1 MPAMQA
7 KGSVMSPRRQ
17 VTYSRRPNH
26 AARLAHARGDR
37 LFRTYDTSYIQPKRS
52 NVPHYVFLAVL
63 ALLGIGIL
71 WFVGSSVAS
80 CVSPKVELLAEGQ
93 QATITVNEG
102 ASANTV
108 GSALVDAKL
117 VGSSKEFTER
127 VKDLDVGSDLKPGTY
142 TFAGGATVDDIIS
155 ALRNGP
161 VSDAVLTIPEGY
173 RLTEIASAVESAT
186 SGRISAD
193 SFKQAASDAS
203 VYAGDY
209 GFLKS
214 AGTNS
219 LEGFLFPKTYDVAAD
234 ATADS
239 LIRAML
245 TQFQTETAGL
255 DWSYPESQ
263 GLSVYDTV
271 NLASIVEKESSGDE
285 TVRAQV
291 AAVFY
296 NRLTIKGEPSNGY
309 LQSDATTAYEVGHDP
324 SADEVHANS
333 PYSTYTN
340 AGLPPT
346 PICSPSIECLQ
357 AVCSP
362 NKDALGKYY
371 FFYFQNDKYTFSET
385 YDEHQAA
392 FS

>member
-1 MPAMQA
+1 
-7 KGSVMSPRRQ
+7 MSPRRQ

-26 AARLAHARGDR
+26 AARSAHARGDR

-296 NRLTIKGEPSNGY
+296 NRLTTKGEPSNGY

>member
-1 MPAMQA
+1 
-7 KGSVMSPRRQ
+7 MSPRRQ

-26 AARLAHARGDR
+26 AARSAHARGDR
-37 LFRTYDTSYIQPKRS
+37 MFRTYDTSFIQPKRS
-52 NVPHYVFLAVL
+52 KVPHYVFLVVL

-93 QATITVNEG
+93 QATITVNDG
-102 ASANTV
+102 ASANTI
-108 GSALVDAKL
+108 GSTLVDAKL
-117 VGSSKEFTER
+117 VGSAKEFTER
-127 VKDLDVGSDLKPGTY
+127 VKDLDAGSDLKPGTY
-142 TFAGGATVDDIIS
+142 TFSGGVSVDDIIS

-173 RLTEIASAVESAT
+173 RLSEIASVVESAT
-186 SGRISAD
+186 NGRISAD
-193 SFKQAASDAS
+193 AFKQAASDAS

-209 GFLKS
+209 SFLKS

-219 LEGFLFPKTYDVAAD
+219 LEGFLFPKTYDVASD

-245 TQFQTETAGL
+245 SQFQTETAGL

-263 GLSVYDTV
+263 GLSLYQTV

-285 TVRAQV
+285 TIRAQV

-296 NRLTIKGEPSNGY
+296 NRLTTKGEPSYGY

-324 SADEVHANS
+324 TAEEVHANS
-333 PYSTYTN
+333 LYSTYSN

-362 NKDALGKYY
+362 NQDALGKYY
-371 FFYFQNDKYTFSET
+371 FFYFQDDKYTFSET
-385 YDEHQAA
+385 YDEHKAA

>member
-1 MPAMQA
+1 
-7 KGSVMSPRRQ
+7 MSPRRQ

-26 AARLAHARGDR
+26 AARSAHARGDR

-155 ALRNGP
+155 ALCNGP

-263 GLSVYDTV
+263 GLSVHDTV

-296 NRLTIKGEPSNGY
+296 NRLTTKGEPSNGY

>member
-1 MPAMQA
+1 
-7 KGSVMSPRRQ
+7 MSPRRQ

-26 AARLAHARGDR
+26 AARSAHARGDR
-37 LFRTYDTSYIQPKRS
+37 MFRTYDTSYIQPKRS

-71 WFVGSSVAS
+71 WFVGSSVVS

-102 ASANTV
+102 ASANTI
-108 GSALVDAKL
+108 GSSLVDAKL
-117 VGSSKEFTER
+117 VGSAKEFTER
-127 VKDLDVGSDLKPGTY
+127 VKDLDAGSDLKPGTY
-142 TFAGGATVDDIIS
+142 TFAGGVTVDDIIS

-173 RLTEIASAVESAT
+173 RLSEIASAVESAT
-186 SGRISAD
+186 NGRISAD
-193 SFKQAASDAS
+193 AFKQAASDAS

-209 GFLKS
+209 SFLKS

-219 LEGFLFPKTYDVAAD
+219 LEGFLFPKTYDVASD

-245 TQFQTETAGL
+245 SQFQTETAGL

-263 GLSVYDTV
+263 GLSLYQTV

-285 TVRAQV
+285 TIRAQV

-296 NRLTIKGEPSNGY
+296 NRLTTKGEPSYGY

-324 SADEVHANS
+324 TAEEVHANS
-333 PYSTYTN
+333 LYSTYSN

-362 NKDALGKYY
+362 NQDALGKYY
-371 FFYFQNDKYTFSET
+371 FFYFQDDKYTFSET
-385 YDEHQAA
+385 YDEHKAA

>member
-1 MPAMQA
+1 M
-7 KGSVMSPRRQ
+7 
-17 VTYSRRPNH
+17 
-26 AARLAHARGDR
+26 
-37 LFRTYDTSYIQPKRS
+37 FRTYDTSFIQPKRS
-52 NVPHYVFLAVL
+52 KVPHYVFLVVL

-93 QATITVNEG
+93 QATITVNDG
-102 ASANTV
+102 ASANTI
-108 GSALVDAKL
+108 GSTLVDAKL
-117 VGSSKEFTER
+117 VGSAKEFTER
-127 VKDLDVGSDLKPGTY
+127 VKDLDAGSDLKPGTY
-142 TFAGGATVDDIIS
+142 TFSGGVSVDDIIS

-173 RLTEIASAVESAT
+173 RLSEIASAVESAT
-186 SGRISAD
+186 NGRISAD
-193 SFKQAASDAS
+193 AFKQAASDAS

-209 GFLKS
+209 SFLKS

-219 LEGFLFPKTYDVAAD
+219 LEGFLFPKTYDVASD

-245 TQFQTETAGL
+245 SQFQTETAGL

-263 GLSVYDTV
+263 GLSLYQTV

-285 TVRAQV
+285 TIRAQV

-296 NRLTIKGEPSNGY
+296 NRLTTKGEPSYGY
-309 LQSDATTAYEVGHDP
+309 LQSDATTAYVVGHDP

-333 PYSTYTN
+333 PYSTYSN

-357 AVCSP
+357 AVYSP
-362 NKDALGKYY
+362 NQDALGKYY
-371 FFYFQNDKYTFSET
+371 FFYFQDDKYTFSET
-385 YDEHQAA
+385 YDEHKAA

>member
-1 MPAMQA
+1 M
-7 KGSVMSPRRQ
+7 
-17 VTYSRRPNH
+17 
-26 AARLAHARGDR
+26 
-37 LFRTYDTSYIQPKRS
+37 
-52 NVPHYVFLAVL
+52 L

-155 ALRNGP
+155 ALCNGP

-263 GLSVYDTV
+263 GLSVHDTV

-296 NRLTIKGEPSNGY
+296 NRLTTKGEPSNGY

>member
-1 MPAMQA
+1 
-7 KGSVMSPRRQ
+7 MSPRRQ

-26 AARLAHARGDR
+26 AARSAHARGDR
-37 LFRTYDTSYIQPKRS
+37 MFRTYDTSYIQPKRS

-71 WFVGSSVAS
+71 WFVGSSVVS

-102 ASANTV
+102 ASANTI
-108 GSALVDAKL
+108 GSSLVDAKL
-117 VGSSKEFTER
+117 VGSAKEFTER
-127 VKDLDVGSDLKPGTY
+127 VKDLDAGSDLKPGTY
-142 TFAGGATVDDIIS
+142 TFAGGVTVDDIIS

-161 VSDAVLTIPEGY
+161 VSDAVLIIPEGY

-186 SGRISAD
+186 NGRISAD
-193 SFKQAASDAS
+193 AFKQAASDAS

-245 TQFQTETAGL
+245 TQFQAETAGL

-296 NRLTIKGEPSNGY
+296 NRLTTKGEPSNGY

-324 SADEVHANS
+324 TADEVHANS

-362 NKDALGKYY
+362 NQDALGKYY

>member
-26 AARLAHARGDR
+26 AARSAHARGDR
-37 LFRTYDTSYIQPKRS
+37 MFRTYDTSYIQPRRS

-127 VKDLDVGSDLKPGTY
+127 VKDLDAGSDLRPGTY

-209 GFLKS
+209 GFLK
-214 AGTNS
+214 A
-219 LEGFLFPKTYDVAAD
+219 
-234 ATADS
+234 
-239 LIRAML
+239 
-245 TQFQTETAGL
+245 
-255 DWSYPESQ
+255 
-263 GLSVYDTV
+263 
-271 NLASIVEKESSGDE
+271 
-285 TVRAQV
+285 
-291 AAVFY
+291 
-296 NRLTIKGEPSNGY
+296 
-309 LQSDATTAYEVGHDP
+309 
-324 SADEVHANS
+324 
-333 PYSTYTN
+333 
-340 AGLPPT
+340 
-346 PICSPSIECLQ
+346 
-357 AVCSP
+357 
-362 NKDALGKYY
+362 
-371 FFYFQNDKYTFSET
+371 
-385 YDEHQAA
+385 
-392 FS
+392 

>member
-1 MPAMQA
+1 
-7 KGSVMSPRRQ
+7 MSPRRQ

-26 AARLAHARGDR
+26 AARSAHARGDR
-37 LFRTYDTSYIQPKRS
+37 MFRTYDTSYIQPKRS

-127 VKDLDVGSDLKPGTY
+127 VKDLNAGSDLKPGTY
-142 TFAGGATVDDIIS
+142 TFAGGVTVDDIIS

-209 GFLKS
+209 DFLKS

-296 NRLTIKGEPSNGY
+296 NRLTTKGEPSNGY

>member
-1 MPAMQA
+1 
-7 KGSVMSPRRQ
+7 MSPRRQ
-17 VTYSRRPNH
+17 VTYSRRPTH
-26 AARLAHARGDR
+26 AARSAHARGDR
-37 LFRTYDTSYIQPKRS
+37 MFRTYDTSYIQPKRS
-52 NVPHYVFLAVL
+52 NVPHYVFLVVL

-80 CVSPKVELLAEGQ
+80 CVSPKVDLLAEGQ
-93 QATITVNEG
+93 QATITVNDG
-102 ASANTV
+102 ASANTI
-108 GSALVDAKL
+108 GSTLVDAKL
-117 VGSSKEFTER
+117 VGSAKEFTAR
-127 VKDLDVGSDLKPGTY
+127 VKDLDAGSDLKPGTY
-142 TFAGGATVDDIIS
+142 TFSGGVSVDDIIS
-155 ALRNGP
+155 TLRNGP

-173 RLTEIASAVESAT
+173 RLSEIASAVESAT
-186 SGRISAD
+186 NGRISAD
-193 SFKQAASDAS
+193 AFKQAASDAS
-203 VYAGDY
+203 AYAGDY
-209 GFLKS
+209 RFLES

-219 LEGFLFPKTYDVAAD
+219 LEGFLFPKTYDVHAD

-245 TQFQTETAGL
+245 SQFQTETAGL

-263 GLSVYDTV
+263 GLSLYQTV

-285 TVRAQV
+285 TIRAQV

-296 NRLTIKGEPSNGY
+296 NRLTTKGEPSYGY
-309 LQSDATTAYEVGHDP
+309 LQSDATTAYVVGHDP

-333 PYSTYTN
+333 PYSTYSN

-362 NKDALGKYY
+362 NQDALGKYY
-371 FFYFQNDKYTFSET
+371 FFYFQDDKYTFSET
-385 YDEHQAA
+385 YDEHKAA

>member
-1 MPAMQA
+1 
-7 KGSVMSPRRQ
+7 MSPRRQ
-17 VTYSRRPNH
+17 VTYSRRPTH
-26 AARLAHARGDR
+26 AARSAHARGDR
-37 LFRTYDTSYIQPKRS
+37 MFRTYDTSFIQPKRS
-52 NVPHYVFLAVL
+52 KVPHYVFLVVL

-80 CVSPKVELLAEGQ
+80 CVSPKVDLLAEDQ
-93 QATITVNEG
+93 QATITVNDG
-102 ASANTV
+102 ASANTI
-108 GSALVDAKL
+108 GSSLVDAKL
-117 VGSSKEFTER
+117 VGSAKEFTER
-127 VKDLDVGSDLKPGTY
+127 VKDLDAGSDLKPGTY
-142 TFAGGATVDDIIS
+142 TFSGGVSVDDIIS

-173 RLTEIASAVESAT
+173 RLSEIASAVESAT
-186 SGRISAD
+186 NGRISAEA
-193 SFKQAASDAS
+193 FKQAASDAS

-219 LEGFLFPKTYDVAAD
+219 LEGFLFPKTYDVASD

-245 TQFQTETAGL
+245 SQFQVETAGL

-263 GLSVYDTV
+263 GLSVYETV

-285 TVRAQV
+285 TIRAQV

-296 NRLTIKGEPSNGY
+296 NRLTTKGEPSYGY

-324 SADEVHANS
+324 TAEEVHANS
-333 PYSTYTN
+333 PYSTYSN

-362 NKDALGKYY
+362 NQDALGKYY
-371 FFYFQNDKYTFSET
+371 FFYFQDDKYTFSET
-385 YDEHQAA
+385 YDEHKAA

>member
-1 MPAMQA
+1 
-7 KGSVMSPRRQ
+7 MSPRRQ

-26 AARLAHARGDR
+26 AARSAHARGDR
-37 LFRTYDTSYIQPKRS
+37 MFRTYDTSYIQPKRS

-127 VKDLDVGSDLKPGTY
+127 VKDLDAGSDLKPGTY
-142 TFAGGATVDDIIS
+142 TFAGGVTVDDIIS

-296 NRLTIKGEPSNGY
+296 NRLTTKGEPSNGY

-362 NKDALGKYY
+362 NTDALGRYY

>member
-1 MPAMQA
+1 
-7 KGSVMSPRRQ
+7 MSPRRQ

-26 AARLAHARGDR
+26 AARSAHARGDR
-37 LFRTYDTSYIQPKRS
+37 MFRTYDTSFIQPKRS
-52 NVPHYVFLAVL
+52 KVPHYVFLVVL

-93 QATITVNEG
+93 QATITVNDG
-102 ASANTV
+102 ASANTI
-108 GSALVDAKL
+108 GSTLVDAKL
-117 VGSSKEFTER
+117 VGSAKEFTER
-127 VKDLDVGSDLKPGTY
+127 VKDLDAGSDLKPGTY
-142 TFAGGATVDDIIS
+142 TFSGGVSVDDIIS

-173 RLTEIASAVESAT
+173 RLSEIASAVESAT
-186 SGRISAD
+186 NGRISAD
-193 SFKQAASDAS
+193 AFKQAASDAS

-209 GFLKS
+209 SFLKS

-219 LEGFLFPKTYDVAAD
+219 LEGFLFPKTYDVASD

-245 TQFQTETAGL
+245 SQFQTETAGL

-263 GLSVYDTV
+263 GLSLYQTV

-285 TVRAQV
+285 TIRAQV

-296 NRLTIKGEPSNGY
+296 NRLTTKGEPSYGY

-324 SADEVHANS
+324 TAEEVHANS
-333 PYSTYTN
+333 LYSTYSN

-357 AVCSP
+357 AVYSP
-362 NKDALGKYY
+362 NQDALGKYY
-371 FFYFQNDKYTFSET
+371 FFYFQDDKYTFSET
-385 YDEHQAA
+385 YDEHKAA

>member
-1 MPAMQA
+1 
-7 KGSVMSPRRQ
+7 MSPRRQ

-26 AARLAHARGDR
+26 AARSAHARGDR
-37 LFRTYDTSYIQPKRS
+37 MFRTYDTSYIQPKRS

-127 VKDLDVGSDLKPGTY
+127 VKDLDAGFDLKPGTY
-142 TFAGGATVDDIIS
+142 AFAGGATVDDIIA

-245 TQFQTETAGL
+245 AQFQTETAGL

-296 NRLTIKGEPSNGY
+296 NRLTTKGEPSNGY

-385 YDEHQAA
+385 YDEHKAA

>member
-1 MPAMQA
+1 
-7 KGSVMSPRRQ
+7 MSPRRQ

-26 AARLAHARGDR
+26 AARSAHARGDR
-37 LFRTYDTSYIQPKRS
+37 MFRTYDTSYIQPKRS

-127 VKDLDVGSDLKPGTY
+127 VKDLDAGFDLKPGTY
-142 TFAGGATVDDIIS
+142 TFASGATVDDIIS

-193 SFKQAASDAS
+193 SFKRAASDAS

-296 NRLTIKGEPSNGY
+296 NRLTTKGEPSNGY

-385 YDEHQAA
+385 YDEHKAA

>member
-1 MPAMQA
+1 
-7 KGSVMSPRRQ
+7 MSPRRQ

-26 AARLAHARGDR
+26 AARSAHARGDR
-37 LFRTYDTSYIQPKRS
+37 MFRTYDTSYIQPKRS

-117 VGSSKEFTER
+117 VGSAKEFTER
-127 VKDLDVGSDLKPGTY
+127 VKGLDAGSDLKPGTY
-142 TFAGGATVDDIIS
+142 TFSGGVSVDDIIS

-173 RLTEIASAVESAT
+173 RLSEIASAVESAT

-193 SFKQAASDAS
+193 AFKQAASDAS

-209 GFLKS
+209 SFLKS

-219 LEGFLFPKTYDVAAD
+219 LEGFLFPKTYDVASD

-245 TQFQTETAGL
+245 SQFQTETAGL

-263 GLSVYDTV
+263 GLSLYQTV

-285 TVRAQV
+285 TIRAQV

-296 NRLTIKGEPSNGY
+296 NRLTTKGEPSNGY

-362 NKDALGKYY
+362 NQDALGKYY
-371 FFYFQNDKYTFSET
+371 FFYFQDDKYTFSET
-385 YDEHQAA
+385 YDEHKAA

>member
-1 MPAMQA
+1 
-7 KGSVMSPRRQ
+7 MSPRRQ
-17 VTYSRRPNH
+17 VTYSRRPTH
-26 AARLAHARGDR
+26 AARSAHARGDR
-37 LFRTYDTSYIQPKRS
+37 MFRTYDTSFIQPKRS
-52 NVPHYVFLAVL
+52 KVPHYVFLVVL

-93 QATITVNEG
+93 QATITVNDG
-102 ASANTV
+102 ASANTI
-108 GSALVDAKL
+108 GSTLVDAKL
-117 VGSSKEFTER
+117 VGSAKEFTER
-127 VKDLDVGSDLKPGTY
+127 VKDLDAGSDLKPGTY
-142 TFAGGATVDDIIS
+142 TFSGGVSVDDIIS

-173 RLTEIASAVESAT
+173 RLSEIASAVESAT
-186 SGRISAD
+186 NGRISAD
-193 SFKQAASDAS
+193 AFKQAASDAS

-209 GFLKS
+209 SFLKS

-219 LEGFLFPKTYDVAAD
+219 LEGFLFPKTYDVASD

-245 TQFQTETAGL
+245 SQFQTETAGL

-263 GLSVYDTV
+263 GLSLYQTV

-285 TVRAQV
+285 TIRAQV

-296 NRLTIKGEPSNGY
+296 NRLTTKGEPSYGY

-324 SADEVHANS
+324 TAEEVHANS
-333 PYSTYTN
+333 LYSTYSN

-362 NKDALGKYY
+362 NQDALGKYY
-371 FFYFQNDKYTFSET
+371 FFYFQDDKYTFSET
-385 YDEHQAA
+385 YDEHKAA

>member
-1 MPAMQA
+1 
-7 KGSVMSPRRQ
+7 MSPRRQ

-26 AARLAHARGDR
+26 AARSAHARGDR

-271 NLASIVEKESSGDE
+271 NLASIVEKESSSDE

-296 NRLTIKGEPSNGY
+296 NRLTTKGEPSNGY

>member
-1 MPAMQA
+1 
-7 KGSVMSPRRQ
+7 MSPRRQ

-26 AARLAHARGDR
+26 AARSAHARGDR

-155 ALRNGP
+155 ALCNGP

-296 NRLTIKGEPSNGY
+296 NRLTTKGEPSNGY

-371 FFYFQNDKYTFSET
+371 FFYFRNDKYTFSET